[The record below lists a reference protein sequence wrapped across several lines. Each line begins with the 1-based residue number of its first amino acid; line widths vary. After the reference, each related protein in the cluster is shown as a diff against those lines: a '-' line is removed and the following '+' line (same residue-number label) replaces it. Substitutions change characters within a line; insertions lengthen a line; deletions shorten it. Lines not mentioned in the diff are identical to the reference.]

1 MARLPDVTE
10 QPPVRRMSVARG
22 ALRLAPA
29 TLASLR
35 GDGAELL
42 AAARVAG
49 TMAAKDAARAV
60 PTALP
65 VHLTDAFCD
74 LTVEEGAAGTAGQVV
89 CTMTVQAYARA
100 TLEAFALAGAAGALL
115 ALLDMVKGQ
124 EQDAAGN
131 FPTAKVLGL
140 EVVQNVVA

>member
-1 MARLPDVTE
+1 MARMPDATE

-22 ALRLAPA
+22 ALHLKPA
-29 TLASLR
+29 TCASLR

-42 AAARVAG
+42 VTARVAG
-49 TMAAKDAARAV
+49 TLAAKDAARTV

-74 LTVEEGAAGTAGQVV
+74 LTVEDSQVV

-115 ALLDMVKGQ
+115 ALLDAVKAQ

-131 FPTAKVLGL
+131 FAVARLADL
-140 EVVQNVVA
+140 QVVQNVLA

>member
-1 MARLPDVTE
+1 MARLPDATDL
-10 QPPVRRMSVARG
+10 PPVRRMSVARG
-22 ALRLAPA
+22 RLALARA

-42 AAARVAG
+42 ATARVAG

-65 VHLTDAFCD
+65 VHLTDAFVD
-74 LTVEEGAAGTAGQVV
+74 LTVEDGHVV
-89 CTMTVQAYARA
+89 CTVTVQAFARS
-100 TLEAFALAGAAGALL
+100 TLEAYALAGATAALL
-115 ALLDMVKGQ
+115 ALWDAVKAM
-124 EQDAAGN
+124 EQDASGN
-131 FPTAKVLGL
+131 FPGTRLSAV

>member
-1 MARLPDVTE
+1 MARLPDATDV
-10 QPPVRRMSVARG
+10 PPVRRMSVARG
-22 ALRLAPA
+22 TLLLAKA
-29 TLASLR
+29 TCDSLR

-42 AAARVAG
+42 TTARVAG
-49 TMAAKDAARAV
+49 TMAAKDAARTV

-74 LTVEEGAAGTAGQVV
+74 LTVEGGQVV

-100 TLEAFALAGAAGALL
+100 TLEAFALAGSTGALL
-115 ALLDMVKGQ
+115 ALWDTVKSL
-124 EQDAAGN
+124 EQDATGN
-131 FPTAKVLGL
+131 FPTARLAGI

>member
-22 ALRLAPA
+22 SLRVAPA

-65 VHLTDAFCD
+65 VQLTDAFCD
-74 LTVEEGAAGTAGQVV
+74 LTVEDGQVT

-100 TLEAFALAGAAGALL
+100 TLEAFSLAGAAGALL

-124 EQDAAGN
+124 EQDASGN
-131 FPTAKVLGL
+131 FPTAKVTGL

>member
-1 MARLPDVTE
+1 MARLPDATD

-22 ALRLAPA
+22 ALSLKAA
-29 TLASLR
+29 TCATLR

-42 AAARVAG
+42 STARVAG
-49 TMAAKDAARAV
+49 TMAAKDAARLV

-74 LTVEEGAAGTAGQVV
+74 LTVEDGRAV
-89 CTMTVQAYARA
+89 CTMTVQAYART

-115 ALLDMVKGQ
+115 ALLDAVKPM
-124 EQDAAGN
+124 EQDGSGN
-131 FPTAKVLGL
+131 FAAAKVTSL

>member
-1 MARLPDVTE
+1 MARLPDATDV
-10 QPPVRRMSVARG
+10 PPVRRMSVARG
-22 ALRLAPA
+22 ALALSPA
-29 TLASLR
+29 TCGSLR

-42 AAARVAG
+42 VAARVAG

-74 LTVEEGAAGTAGQVV
+74 LTVDDGQVV
-89 CTMTVQAYARA
+89 CTTTVQAYART
-100 TLEAFALAGAAGALL
+100 TLEAFALAGTAGALL
-115 ALLDMVKGQ
+115 ALWDAVKPQ
-124 EQDAAGN
+124 EQDGTGN
-131 FPTAKVLGL
+131 FPGTRLTGL

>member
-1 MARLPDVTE
+1 MPRLPDVTE

-22 ALRLAPA
+22 SLRLAPA

-42 AAARVAG
+42 VAARVAG

-74 LTVEEGAAGTAGQVV
+74 LSVEDAQVV

-115 ALLDMVKGQ
+115 ALLDAVKTQ
-124 EQDAAGN
+124 EQYASGN
-131 FPTAKVLGL
+131 FPSARVAGL
-140 EVVQNVVA
+140 EVVQNVIA